1 MLVLYMILKQYK
13 IMYQPINNKINKN
26 RNKKVNK
33 INKNLNKKFNK
44 INRNNKIIKNS
55 VYVELVN
62 QKNNNKNIKK

>member
-1 MLVLYMILKQYK
+1 MQVLYMILKQYK
-13 IMYQPINNKINKN
+13 IMYQIINNKISRK
-26 RNKKVNK
+26 KKVNK